1 MIEGVGAGPVVL
13 DTDHSSPEVTC
24 GPPGTQGG
32 RVTHCVYCRR
42 VLIST
47 ILISC
52 DNLRSPPHIL
62 CAAQVYSSPART
74 NRHLPA
80 KFQDIVSQGERGE
93 SIGTGRAS
101 GPGLSRSTFCCPD
114 YLDLITRH

>member
-13 DTDHSSPEVTC
+13 DTDHSSPEVTWSPQ
-24 GPPGTQGG
+24 GGQGG
-32 RVTHCVYCRR
+32 RGTHCVYCPR

-52 DNLRSPPHIL
+52 DNLSRPPHTL
-62 CAAQVYSSPART
+62 RCSGVLSSPART
-74 NRHLPA
+74 NRRLPA
-80 KFQDIVSQGERGE
+80 KFQDIVSQGGE
-93 SIGTGRAS
+93 GRAVVQA